1 MQKTA
6 LDNLVCLK
14 IFIHVI
20 KPSHNPVNSS
30 SLGTHKKL
38 NQQLIIST
46 LHITDTS
53 KYFVLLIALNT
64 SAY

>member
-6 LDNLVCLK
+6 LDNPVCLK
-14 IFIHVI
+14 IFIQVI
-20 KPSHNPVNSS
+20 KPSYNPVNSS
-30 SLGTHKKL
+30 SLGTYKKL
-38 NQQLIIST
+38 NQQPIIST
-46 LHITDTS
+46 LHITDMS